1 MQLQSGLD
9 DPLRRRFRR
18 RVPLEQLV
26 DDAGAE
32 FGRRGAILGATD
44 ANEVG
49 ADEAVVASELDER
62 LEEFGAGAVV
72 QETALARTMAG
83 RPARLER
90 EIGLQNDE
98 SVINARSWY
107 FYSFAATGYPDESTT
122 LRQSLFKR
130 GPSTP
135 WMSSVTRHQR
145 PSTKH

>member
-90 EIGLQNDE
+90 EIGVFQTE
-98 SVINARSWY
+98 QIFSAVGVHGGGSVHRLDLSHPVDSRHLFCAKNEYQQSPALRFSK
-107 FYSFAATGYPDESTT
+107 ST
-122 LRQSLFKR
+122 LL
-130 GPSTP
+130 
-135 WMSSVTRHQR
+135 
-145 PSTKH
+145 